1 MKTWNGLWDCGLWW
15 PSSSWVGGFCV
26 GRRRRIIGWWE
37 EGAKFQKETPVGLY
51 LERPLISLLL
61 ATLLNLSASWK
72 SASPCKLLYPLI
84 YIPHHTWTWM
94 ISIYAPYCFLYF
106 HPFILDEGNDMHAQ
120 PKYAFQRN
128 FLFMLILSS
137 ETVGALH
144 HWCMHS
150 NDSLTHK
157 LSIYNGQLWILIIYL
172 E

>member
-94 ISIYAPYCFLYF
+94 ISIYAPYCFFYF

-120 PKYAFQRN
+120 PICFPTEFSVYAYPLLRDGWSITS
-128 FLFMLILSS
+128 LMH
-137 ETVGALH
+137 ALKWFPH
-144 HWCMHS
+144 
-150 NDSLTHK
+150 
-157 LSIYNGQLWILIIYL
+157 
-172 E
+172 